1 MKMRSL
7 RSVLPLLLLAV
18 ASGPAAAQKLYKWV
32 DKDGQVHYG
41 DRIPPE
47 YADQDRDVLNQRG
60 LTVGRE
66 EGAETPEE
74 ARERAAREKAA
85 RTAEDQAQRD
95 RMLMSTYQNVDEIE
109 QLRARRL
116 DQIDGQILIQEQSLS
131 NLKARHADQLKRASR
146 FAPLNADPKAPPMPE
161 GMAGDLERAEND
173 IRIQQVNLDKRREER
188 AALNRQFDADVARY
202 QELRSMR

>member
-1 MKMRSL
+1 MKTRLSGSL
-7 RSVLPLLLLAV
+7 LSLLLLALV
-18 ASGPAAAQKLYKWV
+18 SGPAAAQKLYKWV

-74 ARERAAREKAA
+74 ARQREAREQAA
-85 RTAEDQAQRD
+85 RTAEERAQRD

-116 DQIDGQILIQEQSLS
+116 DQIDAQILIQEQSLS

-146 FAPLNADPKAPPMPE
+146 FAPLNTDPKAPPMPE

-202 QELRSMR
+202 RELRSMR